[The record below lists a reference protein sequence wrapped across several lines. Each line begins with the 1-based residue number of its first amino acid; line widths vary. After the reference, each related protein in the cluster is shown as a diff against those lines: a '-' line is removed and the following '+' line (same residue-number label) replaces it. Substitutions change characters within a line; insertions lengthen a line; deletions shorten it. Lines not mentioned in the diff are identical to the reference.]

1 MIELE
6 PEPDTVLDPKDIL
19 TEEMKLGG
27 SDNDMDHNQFTRG
40 DEVDLVGDG
49 VPGYETTG
57 QDGTDDEIEEQRE
70 ARYTPTLNPNPK
82 NVP

>member
-19 TEEMKLGG
+19 TEEMKLEG

-49 VPGYETTG
+49 APGYETTG